1 MKSRHGTRAGRTAV
15 ALAITMALGACASAP
30 QKSALL
36 GEARSTY
43 ERVQAMPEVT
53 AQAGVELQ
61 QAQQALQ
68 RAEGAAEQRAKP
80 EVVDH
85 YAYLARQAALLAE
98 QRALRKA
105 ADQRVAAS
113 ESERTKIQL
122 QAREREAARASQLA
136 ASAQARAAGAARLA
150 QSATAEAEQLR
161 ERQKSMEALQQE
173 LAELQAERTERGLV
187 VALGNDVLFD
197 TGRAELKAGA
207 TRALDRLAQFMQ
219 EHPERSV
226 LIEGFTD
233 STGGETYNLDLSRRR
248 ADAVRTALITRGAN
262 ADRVSAVG
270 YGEEYAVASN
280 ANSGGRQL
288 NRRVEVVISDESG
301 RVAAR

>member
-1 MKSRHGTRAGRTAV
+1 MKSSESMRARRPALALAV
-15 ALAITMALGACASAP
+15 ALALGACASAP
-30 QKSALL
+30 QKSPLL
-36 GEARSTY
+36 GEARATY
-43 ERVQAMPEVT
+43 ERVQSLPDVT
-53 AQAGVELQ
+53 TQAGVELQ

-68 RAEGAAEQRAKP
+68 RAEAAAESREGP

-85 YAYLARQAALLAE
+85 YAYLARQSALLAE
-98 QRALRKA
+98 QRALRKV

-122 QAREREAARASQLA
+122 AAREREAARAEQLA
-136 ASAQARAAGAARLA
+136 ASAQARAEGAARVA

-161 ERQKSMEALQQE
+161 ARQQSMEALQQE
-173 LAELQAERTERGLV
+173 LAELEAERTERGLV

-197 TGRAELKAGA
+197 TGRSELKAGA
-207 TRALDRLAQFMQ
+207 SRALDRLAQFME

-233 STGGETYNLDLSRRR
+233 STGSETFNLDLSRQR
-248 ADAVRTALITRGAN
+248 AEAVRAALVTRGVDA
-262 ADRVSAVG
+262 ARVSAVG
-270 YGEEYAVASN
+270 YGEEYAIASN
-280 ANSGGRQL
+280 ANAGGRQL